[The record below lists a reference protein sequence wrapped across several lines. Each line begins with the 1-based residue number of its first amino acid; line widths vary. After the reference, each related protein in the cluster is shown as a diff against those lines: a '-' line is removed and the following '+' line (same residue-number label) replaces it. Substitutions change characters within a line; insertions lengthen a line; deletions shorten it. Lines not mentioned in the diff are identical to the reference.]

1 MTGYDLKKRWSG
13 LIVLII
19 FSFCLILTQAGA
31 QTAKKPLT
39 YEVYDSWRSIQGSRI
54 SDDGRWLVYS
64 LVPAEGDGE
73 LVVLELQTGKETRYP
88 RGKEA
93 VITPDS
99 LFVIYTIA
107 PPKAEV
113 DKAKK
118 DKKKAEDQPKNGLG
132 IINLKTGELVTVDR
146 VKNFKIAEDSAK
158 YVAYLL
164 EAPLGKEADKDKTEK
179 KEEAQS
185 GHEEK
190 KEAGQKPT
198 EKQDEKKAEKK
209 KEPGTELV
217 IRHLEMGKTVSVQEV
232 SEYTW
237 SKDGRFL
244 AYATSSKKPEDD
256 GAFLY
261 EPAADKTIVLLKG
274 QGHYVKLAF
283 DDRGQKVAFLS
294 DRDSYQERVSAYKLY
309 LWEEKRPQAVELAGP
324 GTTGLPANQA
334 PSENRAPSFSKDGNL
349 LYFGYAPLPEPPA
362 EDAPEPVKVDIWSFT
377 DPELQPMQKVRAEQ
391 EKKKNYLAVSHLQ
404 AKGQPIFILGSSD
417 LPEIRLSEDGQK
429 ALGVNNLPYRQLI
442 SWDREY
448 ADYYTVE
455 VKTGRRIK
463 ILEKF
468 PGQVSFSPGAN
479 YLIFYDDRPRAW
491 FTYRL
496 ADGKKFDL
504 TSKLRVNFFRE
515 EWDTPGEP
523 PAYGL
528 AGWTENDS
536 SVLIYDRYDLW
547 EIKPD
552 GSEARLLTGKFG
564 RENNLVLRYQRLD
577 RDEKSISIKKPLI
590 LSAFHEKTKASGFF
604 RLDPTRNEPPTRLI
618 YQDKMLS
625 SLQKARKADVYI
637 FTAQTFEEFPDLWL
651 SGPDFNNPR
660 KISQANPQQADY
672 LWGKAELISYLN
684 GDGQELQAILIKPEN
699 FDPGQKYPLL
709 VYIYE
714 KLSDGLHRY
723 YAPGP
728 GTSINFTRYVSNG
741 YVLLMPDIVYEVGY
755 PGSSALKCVVPAVES
770 VVNLGFIDPGRIGIQ
785 GHSWGGYQI
794 TYLITQTDLFAACE
808 AGAAVANMTS
818 AYGGIRWGT
827 GMSRAFQYEKTQSRI
842 GAPLWERSLQFIEN
856 SPIFWIERVN
866 TPYLTIHNDEDDAV
880 PWYQGIEFFTAMRRL
895 GKKAWMFNF
904 NGEKHG
910 LRERDNQKYWTVHLD
925 EFFDHYLKGAPAPS
939 WMTEGVPYLERGKRD
954 VSILFQ
960 PEEEKTKK

>member
-39 YEVYDSWRSIQGSRI
+39 YKVYDSWKSIQGSRI

-113 DKAKK
+113 DKARKE
-118 DKKKAEDQPKNGLG
+118 KKKPEDQPKNGLG
-132 IINLKTGELVTVDR
+132 IINLTTGELVTVDR

-158 YVAYLL
+158 YVSYLL
-164 EAPLGKEADKDKTEK
+164 EAPPAKEADKDKTEK

-185 GHEEK
+185 LQEEK
-190 KEAGQKPT
+190 KESGQKPA
-198 EKQDEKKAEKK
+198 EKKDEKKAEKK

-217 IRHLEMGKTVSVQEV
+217 IRQLETRKIVSVQEV

-237 SKDGRFL
+237 SKDGRYL

-261 EPAADKTIVLLKG
+261 EPAADKTIALLKG

-283 DDRGQKVAFLS
+283 DEKGQKVAFLS
-294 DRDSYQERVSAYKLY
+294 DRDSYQEKISPYRLY
-309 LWEEKRPQAVELAGP
+309 LWEEKMTRAVELAGP
-324 GTTGLPANQA
+324 KTPGLPANQA

-349 LYFGYAPLPEPPA
+349 LYFGYAPVSEPQA
-362 EDAPEPVKVDIWSFT
+362 EDAPEPVKVDIWSSS
-377 DPELQPMQKVRAEQ
+377 DLELQPMQKVRAEE
-391 EKKKNYLAVSHLQ
+391 EKKKNYLAVCHI
-404 AKGQPIFILGSSD
+404 KTKDRPVVILASQD
-417 LPEIRLSEDGQK
+417 LPEIRLSDDGQK
-429 ALGVNNLPYRQLI
+429 ALGVNNLPYRHLI

-448 ADYYTVE
+448 ADYYTVDIR
-455 VKTGRRIK
+455 TGRRTR

-468 PGQVSFSPGAN
+468 PGRVSFSPGAN
-479 YLIFYDDRPRAW
+479 YLIFYDDTPRAW

-504 TSKLRVNFFRE
+504 TSKLAVNFFRE

-528 AGWTENDS
+528 AGWSEDDA

-547 EIKPD
+547 EIRPE
-552 GSEARLLTGKFG
+552 GSQAKVLTAGFG
-564 RENNLVLRYQRLD
+564 RENDLVLRYQHLD
-577 RDEKSISIKKPLI
+577 RSEKSISLKKPLL
-590 LSAFHEKTKASGFF
+590 LSAVNEKTKATGFF
-604 RLDPTRNEPPTRLI
+604 RLDPARSAPPSGLI
-618 YQDKMLS
+618 YLDKMLG
-625 SLQKARKADVYI
+625 SLQKAKKAEVYI

-651 SGPDFNNPR
+651 GGPGFNNAK
-660 KISQANPQQADY
+660 KISQANPQQANY

-684 GDGQELQAILIKPEN
+684 GDGQELQAILVKPEN
-699 FDPGQKYPLL
+699 FDANQKYPLM

-714 KLSDGLHRY
+714 RLSDGLHRH

>member
-1 MTGYDLKKRWSG
+1 MTSYNLKKRWPG
-13 LIVLII
+13 LA
-19 FSFCLILTQAGA
+19 LILLIAASLMQAQAYA
-31 QTAKKPLT
+31 QTAKKPIG
-39 YEVYDSWRSIQGSRI
+39 YDVYDSWKSIQGTRI

-64 LVPAEGDGE
+64 LVPGEGDSE

-118 DKKKAEDQPKNGLG
+118 DKKKPEDQPKNGLG

-146 VKNFKIAEDSAK
+146 VKSFKVAEDSGK
-158 YVAYLL
+158 FIAYLL
-164 EAPLGKEADKDKTEK
+164 EAPPGKETDKDKTEK
-179 KEEAQS
+179 KEETKVGQ
-185 GHEEK
+185 EEK
-190 KEAGQKPT
+190 KESAQKPA
-198 EKQDEKKAEKK
+198 EKQDEKKTEKK
-209 KEPGTELV
+209 KEPGTELI
-217 IRHLEMGKTVSVQEV
+217 IRQLETGETVSVQEV
-232 SEYTW
+232 SEYAW
-237 SKDGRFL
+237 SKDGRYL

-261 EPAADKTIVLLKG
+261 QPGTLKTITLLKG

-283 DDRGQKVAFLS
+283 DDQGQKVAFLS
-294 DRDSYQERVSAYKLY
+294 DRDFYQEKVSPYKLY
-309 LWEEKRPQAVELAGP
+309 YWEEKMTLATEVAGP
-324 GTTGLPANQA
+324 KTAGLPANNA
-334 PSENRAPSFSKDGNL
+334 PSENRTPSFSKDGSL
-349 LYFGYAPLPEPPA
+349 LYFGYAPVPEPEPEGA
-362 EDAPEPVKVDIWSFT
+362 LEPVKVDIWSFT
-377 DPELQPMQKVRAEQ
+377 DLELQPMQKVRAEQ
-391 EKKKNYLAVSHLQ
+391 EKKRNYLAVSHLQ
-404 AKGQPIFILGSSD
+404 TNGRPILILGSPD
-417 LPEIRLSEDGQK
+417 LPEIRLSEDGRK

-448 ADYYTVE
+448 ADYYTVDI
-455 VKTGRRIK
+455 VTGRRTR

-468 PGQVSFSPGAN
+468 PGPVSFSPEAN
-479 YLIFYDDRPRAW
+479 YLIFYDHGPRAW
-491 FTYRL
+491 FSYRL

-504 TSKLRVNFFRE
+504 TSKLGVNFFRE

-547 EIKPD
+547 DIKPD
-552 GSEARLLTGKFG
+552 GSGARLLTGKFG
-564 RENNLVLRYQRLD
+564 RENNLILRYQRLD
-577 RDEKSISIKKPLI
+577 REEKSISLKKPLL
-590 LSAFHEKTKASGFF
+590 LSAFNDQTKATGFF
-604 RLDPTRNEPPTRLI
+604 RLDPARNEPPTRLI
-618 YQDKMLS
+618 YQDKALA
-625 SLQKARKADVYI
+625 SLQKAKKAEVYI

-672 LWGKAELISYLN
+672 LWGKAELITYLN
-684 GDGQELQAILIKPEN
+684 ADRRELQAILIKPEN
-699 FDPGQKYPLL
+699 FDPGKKYPLM

-741 YVLLMPDIVYEVGY
+741 YVLLMPDIVYEIGY
-755 PGSSALKCVVPAVES
+755 PGSSAVKCVVPAVEK
-770 VVNLGFIDPGRIGIQ
+770 VINLGFIDPARVGIQ

-842 GAPLWERSLQFIEN
+842 GAPLWERSLQYIEN

-925 EFFDHYLKGAPAPS
+925 EFFDHYLKGASAPG

-954 VSILFQ
+954 VSTLFK
-960 PEEEKTKK
+960 PKEEEK

>member
-1 MTGYDLKKRWSG
+1 MTGYDLKKRWPG

-391 EKKKNYLAVSHLQ
+391 EKKKNYLAVSHFQ
-404 AKGQPIFILGSSD
+404 AKGQPIFILGSPD

-504 TSKLRVNFFRE
+504 TSKLGVNFFRE

-925 EFFDHYLKGAPAPS
+925 EFFDHYLKGAPAPG

>member
-39 YEVYDSWRSIQGSRI
+39 YEVYDSWKSIQGSRI

-283 DDRGQKVAFLS
+283 DDKGQKVAFLS
-294 DRDSYQERVSAYKLY
+294 DRDSYQERVSPFKLY

-324 GTTGLPANQA
+324 GATGLPANQA

-404 AKGQPIFILGSSD
+404 AKGQPIFILGSPD

-468 PGQVSFSPGAN
+468 PGRVSFSPGAN

-504 TSKLRVNFFRE
+504 TSKLGVNFFRE

-577 RDEKSISIKKPLI
+577 QDEKSISIKKPLI
-590 LSAFHEKTKASGFF
+590 LSAFQEKTKASGFF

-684 GDGQELQAILIKPEN
+684 GDGQELQAILIKPED

-770 VVNLGFIDPGRIGIQ
+770 VLNLGFIDPGRIGIQ

-925 EFFDHYLKGAPAPS
+925 EFFDHYLKGAPAPG

>member
-1 MTGYDLKKRWSG
+1 MTSYNLKKRWPG
-13 LIVLII
+13 LA
-19 FSFCLILTQAGA
+19 LILLIAASLIQAQAYA
-31 QTAKKPLT
+31 QTAKKPIG
-39 YEVYDSWRSIQGSRI
+39 YDVYDSWKSIQGTRI
-54 SDDGRWLVYS
+54 SDDGRWLIYS
-64 LVPAEGDGE
+64 LVPGEGDSE

-93 VITPDS
+93 VITPDN

-118 DKKKAEDQPKNGLG
+118 DKKKPEDQPKNGLG

-146 VKNFKIAEDSAK
+146 VKSFKVAEDSGK
-158 YVAYLL
+158 FIAYLL
-164 EAPLGKEADKDKTEK
+164 EAPPGKETDKDKTEK
-179 KEEAQS
+179 KEETKVSQ
-185 GHEEK
+185 EEK
-190 KEAGQKPT
+190 KESAQKPA

-209 KEPGTELV
+209 KEPGTELI
-217 IRHLEMGKTVSVQEV
+217 IRHLETGKTVSVQEV
-232 SEYTW
+232 SEYAW
-237 SKDGRFL
+237 SKDGRLL
-244 AYATSSKKPEDD
+244 AYATSSKKPEGD

-261 EPAADKTIVLLKG
+261 EPTADKTIVLLKG

-283 DDRGQKVAFLS
+283 DDQGQKVAFLS
-294 DRDSYQERVSAYKLY
+294 DRDFYQEKVSPYKLY
-309 LWEEKRPQAVELAGP
+309 YWEEKMTLAAEVAGP
-324 GTTGLPANQA
+324 KTAGLPANNA
-334 PSENRAPSFSKDGNL
+334 PSENRTPSFSKDGNL
-349 LYFGYAPLPEPPA
+349 LYFGYAPVPEPEP
-362 EDAPEPVKVDIWSFT
+362 EGAPEPVKVDIWSFT

-391 EKKKNYLAVSHLQ
+391 EKKRNYLAVSHLQ
-404 AKGQPIFILGSSD
+404 TKGRPILILGSPD
-417 LPEIRLSEDGQK
+417 LPEIRLSEDGRK

-448 ADYYTVE
+448 ADYYTVDI
-455 VKTGRRIK
+455 VTGRRAR

-468 PGQVSFSPGAN
+468 PGPVSFSPGAN

-491 FTYRL
+491 FSYRL

-504 TSKLRVNFFRE
+504 TSKLGVNFFRE

-552 GSEARLLTGKFG
+552 GSGARLLTGKFG

-590 LSAFHEKTKASGFF
+590 LSAFHEKTKATGFF

-651 SGPDFNNPR
+651 SGPDFNNAK
-660 KISQANPQQADY
+660 KISQANPQQTNY

-699 FDPGQKYPLL
+699 FDPGKKYPLM

-741 YVLLMPDIVYEVGY
+741 YVLLMPDIVYEIGY
-755 PGSSALKCVVPAVES
+755 PGSSAVKCVVPAVQS
-770 VVNLGFIDPGRIGIQ
+770 VVNLGFIDPARIGIQ

-925 EFFDHYLKGAPAPS
+925 EFFDHYLKGASAPR
-939 WMTEGVPYLERGKRD
+939 WMMEGVPYLERGKRD
-954 VSILFQ
+954 VSTLFK
-960 PEEEKTKK
+960 PKEEEK

>member
-1 MTGYDLKKRWSG
+1 MTGYYLKRRWPG

-19 FSFCLILTQAGA
+19 FSFCLVLTQAEA
-31 QTAKKPLT
+31 QTAKKPVS
-39 YEVYDSWRSIQGSRI
+39 YEVYDSWKSIQGTRI

-64 LVPAEGDGE
+64 LVPGEGDGE

-118 DKKKAEDQPKNGLG
+118 EKKKPEDQPKNGLG
-132 IINLKTGELVTVDR
+132 IINLTTGELVTVDR

-158 YVAYLL
+158 YVSYLL
-164 EAPLGKEADKDKTEK
+164 EAPPAKEADKDKTEK

-185 GHEEK
+185 LQEEK
-190 KEAGQKPT
+190 KEAGQKPA

-217 IRHLEMGKTVSVQEV
+217 IRHLETGKTVSFQEV

-244 AYATSSKKPEDD
+244 AYATSSKKPEED

-294 DRDSYQERVSAYKLY
+294 DRDSYQEKVSPYKLY
-309 LWEEKRPQAVELAGP
+309 FWEEKRSQAVELAGP
-324 GTTGLPANQA
+324 KTAGLPANNA
-334 PSENRAPSFSKDGNL
+334 PSENRAPSFSKDGSL

-404 AKGQPIFILGSSD
+404 AKGQPILILGSPD
-417 LPEIRLSEDGQK
+417 LPEVRLSEDGQK

-455 VKTGRRIK
+455 VKTGRRLK

-468 PGQVSFSPGAN
+468 PGPVSFSPGAN
-479 YLIFYDDRPRAW
+479 YLLFYDDGLRAW

-504 TSKLRVNFFRE
+504 TSKLGVNFFRE

-552 GSEARLLTGKFG
+552 GSGARLLTGKFG

-577 RDEKSISIKKPLI
+577 REEKSISFKKPLI

-618 YQDKMLS
+618 YQDKMLG

-637 FTAQTFEEFPDLWL
+637 FTAQAFEEFPDLWL
-651 SGPDFNNPR
+651 SGPDFNRPR
-660 KISQANPQQADY
+660 KISQANPQQASY

-684 GDGQELQAILIKPEN
+684 GDGQELKAILIKPEN
-699 FDPGQKYPLL
+699 FNPQQKYPLM

-770 VVNLGFIDPGRIGIQ
+770 VINMGFIDPARIGIQ

-794 TYLITQTDLFAACE
+794 TYLITQTNLFAACE

-925 EFFDHYLKGAPAPS
+925 EFFDHYLKGAPAPR

-954 VSILFQ
+954 ISALFQ
-960 PEEEKTKK
+960 PKEEKTEK